1 MPVRF
6 LARIAEKDKRT
17 VLGRTLST
25 LKQMCEMSDDG
36 NLTAGLIKRKL
47 KYMATPPAELWR
59 ISLCKELL
67 LVQAGSQLELPGFSK
82 DERDQLLEY
91 ACVN

>member
-25 LKQMCEMSDDG
+25 LKQMCEMSDEG
-36 NLTAGLIKRKL
+36 NLTAGLIRRKL
-47 KYMATPPAELWR
+47 KYLATPPAKLWR

-67 LVQAGSQLELPGFSK
+67 LVQAGSFLGSAKMNMTNFLNM
-82 DERDQLLEY
+82 L
-91 ACVN
+91 V